1 MPREAQQF
9 QSHILP
15 QGRLYTLEWGR
26 VMMTL
31 SLLTQINSSNRYLK
45 APGQVGIS
53 VEDITSVQK
62 ISELAVKKVKSVE
75 VQTTREE
82 EKDILLLSKPPVKSL
97 SSIDSFS
104 LPKEQKVGTIDPKPF
119 VQAARAEQG

>member
-1 MPREAQQF
+1 MG
-9 QSHILP
+9 
-15 QGRLYTLEWGR
+15 QGYDDIVPFDSNKFIE
-26 VMMTL
+26 
-31 SLLTQINSSNRYLK
+31 SLFES
-45 APGQVGIS
+45 PGQVGIS

-104 LPKEQKVGTIDPKPF
+104 LPEEQKVGTIDPKPF
-119 VQAARAEQG
+119 CTAARAEQG